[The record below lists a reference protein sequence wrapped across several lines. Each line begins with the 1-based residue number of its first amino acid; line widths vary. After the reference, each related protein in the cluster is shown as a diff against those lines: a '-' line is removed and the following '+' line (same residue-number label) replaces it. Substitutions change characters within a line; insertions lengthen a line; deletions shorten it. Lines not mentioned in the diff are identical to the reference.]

1 MLTDR
6 MPATLPPGTI
16 ARLETYAALLAT
28 WTRRINLVSRA
39 DHAHLWRRHI
49 EDSLRLLPHVPPG
62 ISHAIDLGSGAGLP
76 GLVLAIASGV
86 PFHLVE
92 SDRRKAAFL
101 REAARVTEAP
111 VTVHAER
118 IETVDLVP
126 APLITARALAPLPE
140 LLTLATPLLAKH
152 GTMLFLKGA
161 RAAEELEAARATHRF
176 EVRMEGEAA
185 SPILVITL
193 AAAPAPAPGIAPA
206 PAPAPAPTPAPTP
219 APAHA

>member
-6 MPATLPPGTI
+6 MRATLSPETI
-16 ARLETYAALLAT
+16 ARLETYAELLAT

-39 DHAHLWRRHI
+39 DHAHIWPRHI
-49 EDSLRLLPHVPPG
+49 EDSLRLLPHVPSG

-86 PFHLVE
+86 RFHLIE

-118 IETVDLVP
+118 IETVSLVP

-140 LLTLATPLLAKH
+140 LLNLATPHLAEQ

-161 RAAEELEAARATHRF
+161 RAAEELESARAIHRF
-176 EVRMEGEAA
+176 QVQMVGEAA
-185 SPILVITL
+185 SPILVIRLDHVAAL
-193 AAAPAPAPGIAPA
+193 AFTHG
-206 PAPAPAPTPAPTP
+206 
-219 APAHA
+219 